1 MRQVSEKPNTNREE
15 LLDGWNVY
23 SVKECMEIRNNLR
36 NKLTKENLESIPII
50 PPPPIFEQAKTVA
63 YR

>member
-1 MRQVSEKPNTNREE
+1 LRQVSEKPNTNREE

-50 PPPPIFEQAKTVA
+50 PPPNF
-63 YR
+63 